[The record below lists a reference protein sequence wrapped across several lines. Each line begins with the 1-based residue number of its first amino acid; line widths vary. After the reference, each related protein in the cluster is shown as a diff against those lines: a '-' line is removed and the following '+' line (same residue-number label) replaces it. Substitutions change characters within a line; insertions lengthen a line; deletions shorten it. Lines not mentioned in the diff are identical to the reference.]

1 MREIRIGSCL
11 LHEDRQLIREGK
23 RVAIGPRALAILSE
37 LSRHRG
43 KVVSKDELF
52 DAVWGEVAVEEN
64 ALQVHI
70 GGVRKALGADAD
82 LVETVRGVGYQLSE
96 ERTAPEPEP
105 SEVPAPVQSNA
116 SAPEAAPVV
125 ATTEDSAPFFDR
137 PSIAVLAFR
146 HPPGDDEQAYF
157 AEGMAEDIIAGLSRS
172 SLLRVTSRQSS
183 LSYQADG
190 APTAK
195 VCNDLGVR
203 YLLRGQI
210 RKMGPNVRVRV
221 DLIDGESDQV
231 VWSSGQDTPLEEIFT
246 LQDSITNSIVA
257 TIEPALL
264 TPSRRHGLLSP
275 RFEQS
280 IVLDCDRSRLLI
292 GKLSLRRAGLV

>member
-1 MREIRIGSCL
+1 MRETRIGSCL
-11 LHEDRQLIREGK
+11 LHEDRQLIRDGK

-43 KVVSKDELF
+43 QVVTKDELF

-70 GGVRKALGADAD
+70 GGVRKALGADAV
-82 LVETVRGVGYQLSE
+82 LIETVRGVGYQLSE
-96 ERTAPEPEP
+96 ETCAANTTEAAKPYPSQTTLNSETAPGAETSTP
-105 SEVPAPVQSNA
+105 SS
-116 SAPEAAPVV
+116 
-125 ATTEDSAPFFDR
+125 TEDSAPLFDR
-137 PSIAVLAFR
+137 PSIAVLPLR

-183 LSYQADG
+183 LSYQAEG
-190 APTAK
+190 VTTAK
-195 VCNDLGVR
+195 VCTDMGVR

-221 DLIDGESDQV
+221 DLIDGERV
-231 VWSSGQDTPLEEIFT
+231 E
-246 LQDSITNSIVA
+246 
-257 TIEPALL
+257 
-264 TPSRRHGLLSP
+264 R
-275 RFEQS
+275 
-280 IVLDCDRSRLLI
+280 
-292 GKLSLRRAGLV
+292 